1 MKIDVEGDME
11 PAETFKGFK
20 LPNDGKFSLPSIPIP
35 LTKQEAMEWFST
47 RRQSIRPWSTFFSTS
62 RFKYPKSAQRL
73 SRRVVQNVDHF
84 QSNYFF
90 VFIGLFIYCLITSPL
105 LLFAFAIVLGVCY
118 GIFVKNTNRQVTLF
132 GREVSLAQQYSLV
145 GLCSMPLFYLVG
157 AGGVMFWVLG
167 ASCFLIMAHA
177 AFYDFE
183 GLVQPSEETFE
194 LTMEEVV

>member
-1 MKIDVEGDME
+1 MKIDVEGEME

-20 LPNDGKFSLPSIPIP
+20 LPNDGKFPTIPIP
-35 LTKQEAMEWFST
+35 LSRAEVVAWVSK
-47 RRQSIRPWSTFFSTS
+47 RRASIRPWSSFFATS
-62 RFKYPKSAQRL
+62 NFKSPKSTQRL
-73 SRRVVQNVDHF
+73 SRRLVSNVDHF
-84 QSNYFF
+84 QSNYVF
-90 VFIGLFIYCLITSPL
+90 VFLGLFIYCLVTSPL

-118 GIFVKNTNRQVTLF
+118 WIFMKNTNRQVTLF
-132 GREVSLAQQYSLV
+132 GKELTLAQQYSMV

-177 AFYDFE
+177 AFYDIE
-183 GLVQPSEETFE
+183 SVLQPSEESFE